1 MLVKGSEE
9 KGCAVISDV
18 WRWSDVVSSELNL
31 ITSVGILNWFK
42 KKKALQKCLELRLL
56 FPRGHMK
63 VMGSVSNDGLQTNI
77 SGSESVSLK
86 LVAPG

>member
-42 KKKALQKCLELRLL
+42 KKKLYRSAWNSDFFSQEVIWR
-56 FPRGHMK
+56 
-63 VMGSVSNDGLQTNI
+63 
-77 SGSESVSLK
+77 
-86 LVAPG
+86 

>member
-9 KGCAVISDV
+9 KGCTVISDV

-42 KKKALQKCLELRLL
+42 KKKLYRSAWNSDFFSQEVIWR
-56 FPRGHMK
+56 
-63 VMGSVSNDGLQTNI
+63 
-77 SGSESVSLK
+77 
-86 LVAPG
+86 

>member
-9 KGCAVISDV
+9 KGCTVISDV

-42 KKKALQKCLELRLL
+42 KKKSSTEVPGTQTSFPKRSYEGNGKC
-56 FPRGHMK
+56 K
-63 VMGSVSNDGLQTNI
+63 
-77 SGSESVSLK
+77 
-86 LVAPG
+86 